1 MMKVMVVDDEAPARE
16 RLRGMLN
23 GIEYCDF
30 CGEAANGEEALNA
43 ATLQQPDVMLMDIRM
58 PGMDG
63 MEAARHLLA
72 LEQPP
77 AIIFT
82 TAYSDY
88 ALDAFETHAVDYL
101 LKPVRRERL
110 LEALKNDRR
119 LTRAQA
125 SALQTDGPAAHARSR
140 LCARMQGNLQLIP
153 VREIRYFQA
162 DQKYVTVRT
171 ADASVLIEETLKS
184 LEEEFTGQ
192 FIRIHRNALVAAR
205 YLYGLEKASNGH
217 FSVQLQ
223 GVDERL
229 EVSRRHIAAV
239 RDCIKSL
246 QD

>member
-1 MMKVMVVDDEAPARE
+1 MKVLVVDDEAPARE
-16 RLRGMLN
+16 RLRSMLG
-23 GIEYCDF
+23 GIDECNV
-30 CGEAANGEEALNA
+30 CGEAANGEEALA
-43 ATLQQPDVMLMDIRM
+43 AAAAEQPDVMLMDIRM

-63 MEAARHLLA
+63 MEAARHLLV

-101 LKPVRRERL
+101 LKPVRQERL
-110 LEALKNDRR
+110 REALENARR

-125 SALQTDGPAAHARSR
+125 SALQQSSPAGQTRSR
-140 LCARMQGNLQLIP
+140 ICVRLQGNLQLIP
-153 VREIRYFQA
+153 VADIRYFQA

-171 ADASVLIEETLKS
+171 AEASVLIEETLKS
-184 LEEEFTGQ
+184 LEEEFSSG
-192 FIRIHRNALVAAR
+192 FIRIHRNALVAVE
-205 YLYGLEKASNGH
+205 YLCGLEKSANGH
-217 FSVQLQ
+217 FSVRLQ

-239 RDCIKSL
+239 RKRVRL
-246 QD
+246 

>member
-1 MMKVMVVDDEAPARE
+1 MRVLVVDDEAPARQ
-16 RLRGMLN
+16 RLGGMLEAMQ
-23 GIEYCDF
+23 GCEV
-30 CGEAANGEEALNA
+30 CGEAANGEQALVA
-43 ATLQQPDVMLMDIRM
+43 AAAGQPDVVLMDIRM

-63 MEAARHLLA
+63 MEAARHLLE

-82 TAYSDY
+82 TAYSEH

-110 LEALKNDRR
+110 IEALENARR

-125 SALQTDGPAAHARSR
+125 SALQQASPDAQARSR
-140 LCARMQGNLQLIP
+140 LCVRMQGNLQLVP
-153 VREIRYFQA
+153 VGDIRYFQA

-171 ADASVLIEETLKS
+171 SGTSVLTEETLKS

-192 FIRIHRNALVAAR
+192 FIRIHRNALVAVQ
-205 YLYGLEKASNGH
+205 YLSGLEKSHNGQ
-217 FSVQLQ
+217 FCVQLQ

-229 EVSRRHIAAV
+229 EISRRHIAGV
-239 RDCIKSL
+239 RQVIKSL
-246 QD
+246 QG

>member
-1 MMKVMVVDDEAPARE
+1 MMKVLVVDDEAPARE
-16 RLRGMLN
+16 RLRSMLKAFEN
-23 GIEYCDF
+23 CDV
-30 CGEAANGEEALNA
+30 CGEAANGEEALSVA
-43 ATLQQPDVMLMDIRM
+43 SEQHPDVMLMDIRM

-88 ALDAFETHAVDYL
+88 ALAAFETHAVDYL
-101 LKPVRRERL
+101 VKPVRRERL
-110 LEALKNDRR
+110 LEALENARR

-125 SALQTDGPAAHARSR
+125 SALQQAGPPGNSRNR
-140 LCARMQGNLQLIP
+140 LCVRQQGNLELIP
-153 VREIRYFQA
+153 VDEIRYFQA

-171 ADASVLIEETLKS
+171 AGTSVLTEETLKS

-192 FIRIHRNALVAAR
+192 FIRIHRNALVAVQ
-205 YLYGLEKASNGH
+205 YLSGLEKSHNGQ
-217 FSVQLQ
+217 FCVQLQ

-229 EVSRRHIAAV
+229 EISRRHIAGV
-239 RDCIKSL
+239 RQVIKSL
-246 QD
+246 QG